1 MGIGKVSSL
10 AAASLSKVSRLAKL
24 SIGKINGFTASF
36 AAAFSN
42 TKSIDFDGTNDFL
55 AGVGNVQIA
64 GAGTFSWWMKTDNLT
79 TSGNHYIMKFGEVSS
94 NYCAIESGDLTFYWM
109 TFDGAFDVASEH
121 RDDYLDDGEW
131 HHFVFTTSR
140 PGGNG
145 TEAISKIY
153 LDGTEIATK
162 TDTRTQS
169 PYNASK
175 FVFGAAHTG
184 GYGAVE
190 CQADEMA
197 WWDQV
202 ALDADAIT
210 QLYNSG
216 APIDLSADSGNYDN
230 SGDLTYWWRMG
241 DGDTYPTIE
250 DNEGSNDLTMT
261 NMISGDIETDVPSA

>member
-55 AGVGNVQIA
+55 AGDGTVDVQIA

-79 TSGNHYIMKFGEVSS
+79 TSGNHYIMKFGEVSA

-230 SGDLTYWWRMG
+230 
-241 DGDTYPTIE
+241 
-250 DNEGSNDLTMT
+250 T

>member
-1 MGIGKVSSL
+1 MLGLGNTLSGGIVP
-10 AAASLSKVSRLAKL
+10 AAAAVGLTNTYSL
-24 SIGKINGFTASF
+24 
-36 AAAFSN
+36 
-42 TKSIDFDGTNDFL
+42 DFDGTNDFL

-79 TSGNHYIMKFGEVSS
+79 TSGSHYIMKFGEASA
-94 NYCAIESGDLTFYWM
+94 NYCAIVNGDLTFYWM
-109 TFDGAFDVASEH
+109 TFDGAFTVASEH
-121 RDDYLDDGEW
+121 RGDYLDDGNW

-153 LDGTEIATK
+153 LDATEIATK

-169 PYNASK
+169 PYTASK

-202 ALDADAIT
+202 VLDADAIT
-210 QLYNSG
+210 AIYNSG
-216 APIDLSADSGNYDN
+216 APTDLSSDSGNYDN
-230 SGDLTYWWRMG
+230 SDDLTYWWRMG

-261 NMISGDIETDVPSA
+261 NMASGDIETDVPSA